1 MLSLTVCLLC
11 KPTEWSSLERR
22 RVRTVR
28 RRRQKMTHLGNVA
41 KDHCSSWFRRRI
53 FNFKCVYS
61 EIPVNHLDDLH
72 PEGQNG
78 LCELSLTNW
87 TRWKMLLLKYKGLL
101 LSYSGSWIWK
111 FLPEKP
117 KIWIWHNLWI
127 LCSFRYSIRQ
137 CVRKFADVLEHIG
150 DLGQKTKPENVTW
163 PHCTCQFFFV

>member
-53 FNFKCVYS
+53 FKFKCVYS

-78 LCELSLTNW
+78 LCELFLTNW
-87 TRWKMLLLKYKGLL
+87 TRWETLLLKYKRSSAVLFRELDLEVSTRKAQDMNMTQPVNPRQPSVFHKPVCDEICWCTGA
-101 LSYSGSWIWK
+101 SWWPWSKNKAWK
-111 FLPEKP
+111 CNMITLYM
-117 KIWIWHNLWI
+117 L
-127 LCSFRYSIRQ
+127 
-137 CVRKFADVLEHIG
+137 
-150 DLGQKTKPENVTW
+150 
-163 PHCTCQFFFV
+163 FFFV